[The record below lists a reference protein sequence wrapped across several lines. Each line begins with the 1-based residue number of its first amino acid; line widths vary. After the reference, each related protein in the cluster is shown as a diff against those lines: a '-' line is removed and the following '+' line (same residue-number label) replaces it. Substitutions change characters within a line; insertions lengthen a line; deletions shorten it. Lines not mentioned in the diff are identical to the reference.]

1 MDIQKKKKW
10 DYLTNFSYFIELFE
24 SQSWH
29 FFLDFFFFW
38 TFRPSVFTKSQENK
52 YKIEK
57 SEKNCSNFYRFAG
70 IKYFQH
76 FLMLYCCNFD
86 SIFCSSI
93 IFHRNTA
100 YLTDKFTF
108 KVCFFDCLALISKN
122 LIFAVCSLNRD
133 SRLPD
138 TIHLTKNL
146 YE

>member
-1 MDIQKKKKW
+1 MDIQKKKKMRLLNKLFIFYW
-10 DYLTNFSYFIELFE
+10 AFWITELTFFSWF
-24 SQSWH
+24 
-29 FFLDFFFFW
+29 FFLNV
-38 TFRPSVFTKSQENK
+38 SSISLHQSQENK
-52 YKIEK
+52 YKIKK